1 MVEFRGVPQAR
12 WSQIAA
18 SHRRFQCR
26 QPATQAG
33 DNFCRRG
40 GGKRNPAR
48 KAKATSKHEAHR
60 VSLAKVGVSQGY
72 SSENSLTAL
81 ALAA

>member
-1 MVEFRGVPQAR
+1 ME
-12 WSQIAA
+12 QIAA

-40 GGKRNPAR
+40 GGKRNPDR

-60 VSLAKVGVSQGY
+60 QACIPPTKKSAPESNVP
-72 SSENSLTAL
+72 SSRPAAFAL
-81 ALAA
+81 